1 MSALSVVTFLFSFL
15 IFLISFLCLFFLM
28 NLAKGLSIL
37 FIFSKNQLLVL
48 LIFSIISIISF
59 SFISP
64 QIFMISFLLLIL
76 GLFCSSFSSC
86 FRCKVRLSIHAAKTL
101 YLVLG
106 DEIKIIS
113 FRFFQS
119 LLGLQMAISLTG
131 WGSREKCIKN
141 LTAQDPTAS
150 TRVASLHGL
159 TYILALPYRTYYFLL
174 FFRLWSIILTSQ

>member
-64 QIFMISFLLLIL
+64 HIFMISFLLLIL

-113 FRFFQS
+113 FRFFQP

-131 WGSREKCIKN
+131 
-141 LTAQDPTAS
+141 
-150 TRVASLHGL
+150 
-159 TYILALPYRTYYFLL
+159 
-174 FFRLWSIILTSQ
+174 